1 MLLIFAVVGGTG
13 HAGNDRPDAVAVP
26 ESTRVTLLDGPRL
39 LASFGE
45 SRGAYTLAPL
55 PPVDSEIGRARIDFE
70 VRMLTELGMYERA
83 DSLLALTVPLAAD
96 DQILRYAIRRGTLN
110 LMAGRYQRVLDCLAI
125 TDSISNPT
133 FTAYLQYLRLKANV
147 GLERTPEA
155 IAAGERLLKIGTPA
169 SLTPESELVLVDAYS
184 MADRPQDALELVD
197 ELSRRLKRSR
207 DKTTLHRLRYELLWQ
222 TGNQNQARSTAVRLA
237 RSYRHSRTAQAVSLD
252 VIGNVDRAQLKP
264 DELLAHTAVFI
275 EHGNFKT
282 ANRLLRTLDQR
293 KLNGDQREERLIT
306 KARYHY
312 RSGNYRMAAA
322 LAKPRFSTPAYRR
335 ESILILARS
344 YRRMGKRQE
353 AADLYRYFSKLYPND
368 GKAAE
373 ALHVAVGLY
382 ESTGQKARARE
393 TLDRLRKSYP
403 SSYYGRMATYK
414 SAWRFNE
421 AGQYNRGVTELKRA
435 VSRSRRTDDA
445 ALFYLADTYRRMG
458 SDSNYQLLS
467 NELQILN
474 PYSFYVAPRI
484 EPSFRRPLTTSTGK
498 VALDGEY
505 GLLVFLTTVT
515 ERKEAARI
523 TVSEAVAE
531 VNGDI
536 AMDDAVKE
544 CLQRG
549 EWFLEVGF
557 RDWGEREL
565 DAARRHCLDSPVA
578 LLDLGSI
585 YDRYGMPWQSIRL
598 YQRVKDSIHWKKRQ
612 QYASELRYLMYPVP
626 YPVQVLENAARSDL
640 PPHLIYA
647 MIREESRFD
656 RRAVSRVGA
665 LGLMQLMPDTA
676 RRVARELEMPEWTE
690 ESLMDPEVNLA
701 FGVWYAASLAE
712 ALGGDYLKMLAGYNA
727 GPANAKRWFNGS
739 GKRSTIEIVDGIDYK
754 ETRLYVQRI
763 VESANVYHSLYFD
776 ADQSEFGSGH

>member
-1 MLLIFAVVGGTG
+1 
-13 HAGNDRPDAVAVP
+13 
-26 ESTRVTLLDGPRL
+26 

-45 SRGAYTLAPL
+45 SRSAYTLAPL
-55 PPVDSEIGRARIDFE
+55 PPADSEIGRARIDFE

-83 DSLLALTVPLAAD
+83 DSLLALTAPLAD
-96 DQILRYAIRRGTLN
+96 DGRIVRYAIRRGTLN
-110 LMAGRYQRVLDCLAI
+110 LMAGRYRQVLDCLAI

-133 FTAYLQYLRLKANV
+133 FTAYLEYLRLKANV
-147 GLERTPEA
+147 GLERAPEA
-155 IAAGERLLKIGTPA
+155 IAAGERLLKIDTPV
-169 SLTPESELVLVDAYS
+169 SLTPESELALVEAYS
-184 MADRPQDALELVD
+184 MAGRPEDALELATD
-197 ELSRRLKRSR
+197 LSRQLNRTRNKIAL
-207 DKTTLHRLRYELLWQ
+207 LGLRYELLWQ
-222 TGNQNQARSTAVRLA
+222 TDDEDRARSTAVKLA
-237 RSYRHSRTAQAVSLD
+237 RSYQRSKTAQAVSLD
-252 VIGNVDRAQLKP
+252 VIGNVDRARLKP
-264 DELLAHTAVFI
+264 DELLAHAAVLI
-275 EHGNFKT
+275 EHGNFSAAK
-282 ANRLLRTLDQR
+282 RLLKTLDQR
-293 KLNGDQREERLIT
+293 KLNGNQREERLII

-344 YRRMGKRQE
+344 YRRMGKRAE
-353 AADLYRYFSKLYPND
+353 AADLYRYFSELYPND
-368 GKAAE
+368 GKTAE
-373 ALHVAVGLY
+373 ALHVAVILY
-382 ESTGQKARARE
+382 ESTGQITKAKE

-414 SAWRFNE
+414 SAQRFNE
-421 AGQYNRGVTELKRA
+421 TGEYNRSVSVLKRA

-445 ALFYLADTYRRMG
+445 ALFYLADTYRKMG
-458 SDSNYQLLS
+458 SGSSYQLLS
-467 NELQILN
+467 HELQVLN
-474 PYSFYVAPRI
+474 PYSFYLAPRI

-523 TVSEAVAE
+523 TVGEAVAAE
-531 VNGDI
+531 NDPI
-536 AMDDAVKE
+536 AMDEAVKE

-549 EWFLEVGF
+549 EWFLDVGF

-565 DAARRHCLDSPVA
+565 DAARRRCLDSPMA
-578 LLDLGSI
+578 LLDLGDI

-598 YQRVKDSIHWKKRQ
+598 YQRVKDSINWKQRQ
-612 QYASELRYLMYPVP
+612 QYASEFRFLMYPVP
-626 YPVQVLENAARSDL
+626 YPVQVLENAARCDL
-640 PPHLIYA
+640 PPHLVYA

-656 RRAVSRVGA
+656 RQAVSRVGA

-676 RRVARELEMPEWTE
+676 RRVARELEMPGWTE
-690 ESLMDPEVNLA
+690 ESLLDPEVNLA
-701 FGVWYAASLAE
+701 FGIWYAASLAE

-739 GKRSTIEIVDGIDYK
+739 TKRSTIETVDGIDYK

-776 ADQSEFGSGH
+776 ADQSGFGSGH